1 MRSLTPLLG
10 MNLYLSRWIF
20 RISLDIN
27 YNKRPT
33 QNYLCDKLKGF
44 CVGNDAIW
52 CKKWTTHL
60 SEGSN
65 QSIDEYI
72 DVFMEIFLD
81 DFTFFNELTH
91 FEKFQKIF
99 F

>member
-1 MRSLTPLLG
+1 
-10 MNLYLSRWIF
+10 
-20 RISLDIN
+20 
-27 YNKRPT
+27 
-33 QNYLCDKLKGF
+33 
-44 CVGNDAIW
+44 VGSDAIW

-60 SEGSN
+60 LEGSN

-81 DFTFFNELTH
+81 DFTIFNDMLTYL
-91 FEKFQKIF
+91 EKFQKIF